1 MGLKGKGLKLG
12 VENSGVET
20 SFNLFKS
27 RNTGLQNITDTNEIE
42 QMLPQSLSTFIGGIQ
57 ILRSV
62 YF

>member
-1 MGLKGKGLKLG
+1 MGLKGKGLKLR

-20 SFNLFKS
+20 PFNLFKS